1 MLVKGAVRFYKTVLE
16 VSVVGLGAA
25 PAVTRNHL
33 QNIRNLFSKA
43 VSLKSLGRVVGK
55 RRELLWH
62 LSLTIYKG
70 PDLDLLNR
78 I

>member
-33 QNIRNLFSKA
+33 QNIRNLCGLPSA
-43 VSLKSLGRVVGK
+43 VIVDYGK
-55 RRELLWH
+55 
-62 LSLTIYKG
+62 I
-70 PDLDLLNR
+70 DL